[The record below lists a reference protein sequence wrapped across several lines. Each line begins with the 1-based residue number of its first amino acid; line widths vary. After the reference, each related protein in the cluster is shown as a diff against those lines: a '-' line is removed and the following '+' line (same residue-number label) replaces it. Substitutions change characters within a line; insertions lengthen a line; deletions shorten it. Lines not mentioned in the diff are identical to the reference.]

1 MDYACTIAIDNTPSS
16 TRSPSIE
23 EQKEEQQDEIEI
35 ADVDKQD
42 QRPKDVTKKLDENSC
57 STPPHHY
64 QSHVRTMLE
73 STT

>member
-35 ADVDKQD
+35 ADIDKQD
-42 QRPKDVTKKLDENSC
+42 QRPKDVMKKLDGNSC

-64 QSHVRTMLE
+64 PHHYQSHV
-73 STT
+73 